1 MGDMG
6 MKTNITISI
15 DTKLKEEMDRKI
27 EKGKQSSFIA
37 ECVRKA
43 LKRKKVR
50 K

>member
-1 MGDMG
+1 

-15 DTKLKEEMDRKI
+15 DTKLKEEMDKKI

-43 LKRKKVR
+43 LEKIKGKKG
-50 K
+50 